1 MTRTTR
7 ATPAG
12 VPRRNVVNVTITL
25 PLPPKELSPNYTVGS
40 RGQRMGKAAKTKK
53 YRKFAIEETQI
64 ATGAFAWYWP
74 AADVQCTFYHKDARR
89 RDKDNALASMKAA
102 FDGIADAGLVSDDS
116 SLTYLPVVMLKSK
129 DNPRVEVTI
138 TRKEMKQ

>member
-1 MTRTTR
+1 M
-7 ATPAG
+7 
-12 VPRRNVVNVTITL
+12 NITITL

-53 YRKFAIEETQI
+53 YRNAACIEVCYDI
-64 ATGAFAWYWP
+64 ANGLVSRGWK

-116 SLTYLPVVMLKSK
+116 ALTYLPVVMLKSK